1 MTQIQRLV
9 VNPEQIENQQITLTN
24 SQQHYLRRVLRLQ
37 AGDRFIAVDGIAGC
51 WLLSQLTTAPEKA
64 AVIEALDGRTELP
77 ISVILITAMPKQGM
91 DDIVRQST
99 ELGVTAIQPVYGDRT
114 ILKPS
119 PKKVVRWQRIVQEAS
134 EQSERRFV
142 PIVHAPCS
150 FAESLAHWQLTT
162 QQSETRQSKMQHA
175 KNEWVT
181 GREGYICTARHNA
194 PHFLHALH
202 QRVSSTSI
210 SGRDILQELVVAVG
224 PEGGWTPN
232 EIEQAIAYGY
242 QPISLGQRI
251 LRAVTA
257 PIVALSLI
265 ASTIEHGQNL

>member
-1 MTQIQRLV
+1 MTQFQRLV
-9 VNPEQIENQQITLTN
+9 VNPEQIENQQIALTD

-37 AGDRFIAVDGIAGC
+37 AGDRFIAVDGIAGY
-51 WLLSQLTTAPEKA
+51 WLLSELATDSEKA
-64 AVIEALDGRTELP
+64 VVIEVLDGQTELP
-77 ISVILITAMPKQGM
+77 VSVVLITAMPKQGM

-119 PKKVVRWQRIVQEAS
+119 PQKVVRWQRIAQEAS

-142 PIVHAPCS
+142 PTVYSPCS
-150 FAESLAHWQLTT
+150 LAESLAYWQLTT
-162 QQSETRQSKMQHA
+162 QQPETRQPKMQQE

-181 GREGYICTARHNA
+181 VRACYICTARHDA

-202 QRVSSTSI
+202 QWMSPASI
-210 SGRDILQELVVAVG
+210 NDRDTLQELVVAVG
-224 PEGGWTPN
+224 PEGGWTPK
-232 EIEQAIAYGY
+232 EIEQAIAHGY
-242 QPISLGQRI
+242 QPILLGKRI

-265 ASTIEHGQNL
+265 ASVIEQGQSL